1 MNRFVARRG
10 VAVLASVAV
19 IATVGVGAGSANAAT
34 KAITIGLSSDPA
46 PTTYDPVIYAAGQ
59 RLFFESLYDS
69 LFYPTAKG
77 GVTPGLAVS
86 STESADNKTLNLTL
100 RSGVKFQDGSA
111 FDASTVIANLSRAIK
126 ASKDD
131 NLASYQSFEKGG
143 ASEITSVTG
152 SGTSVTINFA
162 KANANAETLFTGVA
176 GMMVSNSAAANPASM
191 KLKPAGS
198 GPYQLA
204 AAGTVKG
211 NVYKETKFAGHW
223 RAASYPMVGIN
234 YRIYSNPQAGANA
247 LATGQ
252 VDVFDT
258 VASASVDFLKS
269 RRIGLVSMAGHVFW
283 LNFWNGGQNPP
294 GHPTVGD
301 KNVRLALSYATDRA
315 ALVKQLF
322 PGDRATANMVP
333 FGQPGYDIALENTY
347 KYNPAKAKQLL
358 ADAGVSNLTLNTI
371 IGPGDVAYASALA
384 AQWAKVGVTLKAKVF
399 SSLDELFGAVGS
411 EPFGFFDTTMTNL
424 PGFSAGVLV
433 YGFGNFMGVQN
444 PAVNGALGASLGNPS
459 AANIKALNDALV
471 NEAWVVPIREGYAYS
486 GYNTKTIKTPV
497 IGVDGTNVPML
508 LDIHQK

>member
-1 MNRFVARRG
+1 MNRSAARRG
-10 VAVLASVAV
+10 VAVLAAAAMLASVGF
-19 IATVGVGAGSANAAT
+19 ATSSAQAAT

-46 PTTYDPVIYAAGQ
+46 PTTYDPITYSNGQ
-59 RLFFESLYDS
+59 RLFYESLYDS
-69 LFYPTAKG
+69 LFYPDGKG
-77 GVTPGLAVS
+77 GVTAGLATA
-86 STESADNKTLNLTL
+86 STESSDNKTLNLTL
-100 RSGVKFQDGSA
+100 RSDVKFQDGSA
-111 FDASTVIANLSRAIK
+111 FNAAVVIANLTRAIK
-126 ASKDD
+126 AGKDD
-131 NLASYQSFEKGG
+131 NLASYQVFEKGG

-162 KANANAETLFTGVA
+162 KANAHAETLFTGVP
-176 GMMVSNSAAANPASM
+176 GMMVSAAAAADPASM
-191 KLKPAGS
+191 KQKPAGT
-198 GPYQLA
+198 GPFQLA

-223 RAASYPMVGIN
+223 RASSYPMVGIN
-234 YRIYSNPQAGANA
+234 YRVYSNPQAQANA

-252 VDVFDT
+252 IDILDT
-258 VASASVDFLKS
+258 VAGSTVDFLKGRKS
-269 RRIGLVSMAGHVFW
+269 GIVSMAGHVFW

-294 GHPTVGD
+294 GHAIAGD

-322 PGDRATANMVP
+322 KGDRATANMVP
-333 FGQPGYDIALENTY
+333 FGQPGYDISLENTY
-347 KYNPAKAKQLL
+347 QYNPNKAKAML
-358 ADAGVSNLTLNTI
+358 AASGVTNLTLNTI

-411 EPFGFFDTTMTNL
+411 EPFGLFDTTMTNL

-433 YGFGNFMGVQN
+433 YGFGNFMGVKN
-444 PAVNGALGASLGNPS
+444 DAVNGALGASLGNPS

-471 NEAWVVPIREGYAYS
+471 NEAWVIPIREGYAFS
-486 GYNTKTIKTPV
+486 GYNPKTMKAPT
-497 IGVDGTNVPML
+497 IGVDGTQVPML